1 MSFSQDKKKLLHTQL
16 VKYGIHYRKA
26 AKAAEILASETPDE
40 LLTYE
45 EIQLTQEVCREWLKQ
60 RKRLHSIEENISF

>member
-1 MSFSQDKKKLLHTQL
+1 MSFRQEKKKLLHTQL

-26 AKAAEILASETPDE
+26 ARAAEILASEKPDE
-40 LLTYE
+40 LLTDE

-60 RKRLHSIEENISF
+60 RKRLDSIEENISF